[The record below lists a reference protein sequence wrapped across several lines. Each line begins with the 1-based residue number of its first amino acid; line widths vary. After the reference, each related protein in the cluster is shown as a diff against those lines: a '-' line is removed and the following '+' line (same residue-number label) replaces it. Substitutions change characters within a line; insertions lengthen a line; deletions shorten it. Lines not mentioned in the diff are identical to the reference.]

1 MATGKRTVNK
11 VILAGFIGND
21 PEVKYTPN
29 GQAVASFNLATKMG
43 WKDKDGNRQ
52 EKDQWTRIKAW
63 GKDAERIGEW
73 WKKGMHVYVEGRLET
88 RDYDKDGVKTWITE
102 VIVEKFETLDKKS
115 DGSDLELVSV
125 KDKTGNSD
133 NANEL
138 PF

>member
-1 MATGKRTVNK
+1 MATGKRTINK

-21 PEVKYTPN
+21 PDVKFTTS

-43 WKDKDGNRQ
+43 WKDKEGNRQ

-73 WKKGMHVYVEGRLET
+73 WRKGMHVYVEGRLET

-102 VIVEKFETLDKKS
+102 VIVEKFETLDKR
-115 DGSDLELVSV
+115 GAE
-125 KDKTGNSD
+125 SD
-133 NANEL
+133 NSNQSTNTGSGGDNTDDL